1 MKLDMEKLMLNS
13 ELASKLYTEYAKDI
27 PIYDYHCHLDPK
39 EIYEDKEFSNIS
51 KIWLNGDHY
60 KWRAMRANGIR
71 EEYITGD
78 KTDYEKFYAW
88 ASTLDKCIL
97 NPLYH
102 WNALELK
109 RYFNID
115 EILTS
120 KNANVIWDAV
130 NSIKYSP
137 RKLIEIS
144 NVNTLC
150 TTDSPISDLK
160 YHKLIRE
167 SNFKTNVLPGFRPDE
182 ALSIGK
188 SKFYNFINQI
198 PSVVGYEIKGYE
210 DLVRALSERIKYF
223 DENGTCVCDH
233 GLTYMPFEKAS
244 LEEVKEIFKKA
255 LNKEELSEKEV
266 NKYLTRLLVDLSKEY
281 KKYDWTMQIHF
292 GAIRDNNKKYF
303 EKLGYDTGF
312 DSITDDTNLA
322 YKLNGLLN
330 EMVEN
335 DSLPKM
341 IIYNLN
347 PMYNDL
353 IASTIANFQINN
365 GNMQFGAAWWF
376 NDTKEGMLKQMKCLA
391 NNGLFSKFVGML
403 TDSRSFLSYTRHDY
417 FRRIL
422 CDFIA
427 DLVEKNE
434 IPKDMDMLKEL
445 IQNICYYNAKRYF
458 EKRGR

>member
-1 MKLDMEKLMLNS
+1 MKLDMEKFMLNS
-13 ELASKLYTEYAKDI
+13 ELANKLYIEYAKDV

-51 KIWLNGDHY
+51 EIWLNGDHY
-60 KWRAMRANGIR
+60 KWRAMRANGIS
-71 EEYITGD
+71 EEYVTGD

-160 YHKLIRE
+160 YHKLLRE

-188 SKFYNFINQI
+188 PKFYNFINQI
-198 PSVVGYEIKGYE
+198 PSVVGYEIKEYE

-255 LNKEELSEKEV
+255 LNKEGLSEKEV

-303 EKLGYDTGF
+303 EKLGYDSGF

-353 IASTIANFQINN
+353 IASTIANFQPNN

-427 DLVEKNE
+427 DLVERNE

>member
-1 MKLDMEKLMLNS
+1 MKLDMEKFMLNS
-13 ELASKLYTEYAKDI
+13 ELANKLYTEYAKDV

-427 DLVEKNE
+427 DLVERNE

>member
-1 MKLDMEKLMLNS
+1 MKLDMEKFMLNS

-353 IASTIANFQINN
+353 IASTISNFQANN

>member
-1 MKLDMEKLMLNS
+1 MKLDMEKFMLNS
-13 ELASKLYTEYAKDI
+13 ELANKLYTEYAKDV

-51 KIWLNGDHY
+51 EIWLNGDHY

-188 SKFYNFINQI
+188 PKFYNFINQI
-198 PSVVGYEIKGYE
+198 PSVVGYEIKEYE

-244 LEEVKEIFKKA
+244 LEEVKEIFKKN

-303 EKLGYDTGF
+303 EKLGYDSGF

-353 IASTIANFQINN
+353 IASTIANFQPNN

-427 DLVEKNE
+427 DLVERNE

>member
-1 MKLDMEKLMLNS
+1 MKLDMEKFMLNS
-13 ELASKLYTEYAKDI
+13 ELANKLYTEYAKDI

-51 KIWLNGDHY
+51 EIWLNGDHY

-353 IASTIANFQINN
+353 IASTIANFQTNN

-427 DLVEKNE
+427 DLVERNE

>member
-1 MKLDMEKLMLNS
+1 MKLDMEKFMLNS
-13 ELASKLYTEYAKDI
+13 ELANKLYTKYAKDI

-353 IASTIANFQINN
+353 IASTIANFQTNN

-427 DLVEKNE
+427 DLVERNE